1 MVKWLKSTISHIAIK
16 LEKQQ
21 QLCVLNCKKPKF
33 HHRRR
38 RHYRATSCIVPR
50 ITSHITPPTISLMS
64 VRCHISVGTMFR
76 MIRDIIYV
84 KCHKKAST
92 STLSNYY

>member
-1 MVKWLKSTISHIAIK
+1 MLKSTISRIAIK
-16 LEKQQ
+16 VEKQQ
-21 QLCVLNCKKPKF
+21 QLCVLNDKKPNF

-38 RHYRATSCIVPR
+38 RRHRATPCIVPR
-50 ITSHITPPTISLMS
+50 ITSYINPPTISLMA

-76 MIRDIIYV
+76 IIRDIIYV

-92 STLSNYY
+92 STFSNYY